1 MSVLRGFFDPFL
13 DLSPAV
19 TSLGDPESIVTR
31 LRDEEAIAEDYLA
44 RNLRGAQRALGRNE
58 SGNVYCLPGTENPA
72 GDPANVKSDALP
84 LLRALQSRTFCPGA
98 LRQTRGAPLKERG
111 MA

>member
-1 MSVLRGFFDPFL
+1 MSVLRGFFEPFP
-13 DLSPAV
+13 DLSPAM

-31 LRDEEAIAEDYLA
+31 LRYEEAVAEQYLA
-44 RNLRGAQRALGRNE
+44 RNLPGVQQASGNNE
-58 SGNVYCLPGTENPA
+58 SGNVYWLPGTGNPT

-84 LLRALQSRTFCPGA
+84 LLRALQSRTLCPGA
-98 LRQTRGAPLKERG
+98 LRQMRGAPLKERG